1 MNEKSTKRREWVKT
15 AAIVFLSVMLVLTF
29 FSQTIM
35 NYSLPVV
42 AAQYVNSGSITAK
55 VRGTGTVEAGDP
67 YNVELTE
74 TRVISSVAVKKG
86 DVVEKDQVLFYLE
99 DAESEELKKAQDELD
114 ALLLEFKKSLLAGD
128 ISNSVIVNAQSGV
141 EISTTTY
148 QSRITAAQSKYDALE
163 AQVAELTKQKT
174 LAGINGTVDT
184 TAEETALVNAQTKL
198 ADAQN
203 TQATAQANLDAING
217 QITYASQA
225 DAESD
230 RNNLETVANA
240 YLLPM
245 QNAEAAM
252 NKAAAKVNT
261 LVALKAAKSADPSSP
276 DYATNLTAAV
286 AAVNAAYDGASVV
299 SNDTTIEQIEKKL
312 IDNSPTPA
320 TGAQP
325 DYEAATVAYVA
336 AKEDYDTA
344 YAAYQK
350 ANTQVNLFSQKT
362 AAETALS
369 NANSAL
375 ASAKQEVT
383 NAQNALNNKK
393 INGDT
398 TATQNE
404 LDKKL
409 LEATT
414 ARDKA
419 KEELDQLLVD
429 ISKELDLGAQNSA
442 IKEKQEEV
450 AKLREESVGA
460 EVKAPVAGTVTT
472 LNYVAG
478 ETIKP
483 DMPLAVIQPDGKG
496 FSLTFS
502 VTADQAK
509 KLSPG
514 DPADVQNSWY
524 YSDITATL
532 AQIKNDPENPGKNK
546 LLVFDITGDVT
557 GGQSLSLSVGQKSAN
572 YDMIV
577 PNSAIREDNNG
588 KFILI
593 VESKSSPLG
602 NRYIATRVDVEV
614 LASDDTQSAISGALY
629 GYEFVITT
637 STKPVEAGKQVRLA
651 DN

>member
-15 AAIVFLSVMLVLTF
+15 AAIIFLSVMLVLTF

-55 VRGTGTVEAGDP
+55 VRGTGTIEAGDP

-99 DAESEELKKAQDELD
+99 DAESEELKTAEKALND
-114 ALLLEFKKSLLAGD
+114 ALLAYETALLNGE
-128 ISNSVIVNAQSGV
+128 ISNQAVNNAQSGNV
-141 EISTTTY
+141 NTVSGY
-148 QSRITAAQSKYDALE
+148 QAKINAAKKAEEDAKAAVDSLQAQITEVDRQLSLLDYANVDTAAESAAVTKAEGDLNNAKT
-163 AQVAELTKQKT
+163 ELT
-174 LAGINGTVDT
+174 
-184 TAEETALVNAQTKL
+184 NAQTKL
-198 ADAQN
+198 TALQSQLEEANKVIFEYENGISVSGGDQETQNAIDAKYQSALATVQALQTPVKDAKKKVNTWNKKVGECQTALNNAQAALSAKTDNKTTVNNLN
-203 TQATAQANLDAING
+203 TQKV
-217 QITYASQA
+217 
-225 DAESD
+225 
-230 RNNLETVANA
+230 NLET
-240 YLLPM
+240 
-245 QNAEAAM
+245 
-252 NKAAAKVNT
+252 
-261 LVALKAAKSADPSSP
+261 
-276 DYATNLTAAV
+276 
-286 AAVNAAYDGASVV
+286 
-299 SNDTTIEQIEKKL
+299 
-312 IDNSPTPA
+312 
-320 TGAQP
+320 
-325 DYEAATVAYVA
+325 
-336 AKEDYDTA
+336 
-344 YAAYQK
+344 QK
-350 ANTQVNLFSQKT
+350 ATADANLAKATENKEKLLADIQ
-362 AAETALS
+362 AELS
-369 NANSAL
+369 LGS
-375 ASAKQEVT
+375 
-383 NAQNALNNKK
+383 
-393 INGDT
+393 
-398 TATQNE
+398 QNE
-404 LDKKL
+404 NIK
-409 LEATT
+409 
-414 ARDKA
+414 
-419 KEELDQLLVD
+419 QLR
-429 ISKELDLGAQNSA
+429 
-442 IKEKQEEV
+442 EEV
-450 AKLREESVGA
+450 EKLREKSVGA

-478 ETIKP
+478 ETTKP
-483 DMPLAVIQPDGKG
+483 DMPMAVIQPDGKG
-496 FSLTFS
+496 FSLSFS

-524 YSDITATL
+524 YNEITATL

-588 KFILI
+588 KFILV

-629 GYEFVITT
+629 GSEFVITT

>member
-99 DAESEELKKAQDELD
+99 DAESQELKDAEDKLD
-114 ALLLEFKKSLLAGD
+114 AALLAYETAILDGT
-128 ISNSVIVNAQSGV
+128 ISNQAVNNVQSGNV
-141 EISTTTY
+141 NTIAGY
-148 QSRITAAQSKYDALE
+148 QAKINAANKAETDAQ
-163 AQVAELTKQKT
+163 A
-174 LAGINGTVDT
+174 TVDSLQNQMT
-184 TAEETALVNAQTKL
+184 EINRQLELLGYANVDVSTETQKLNNAKADLNNVETALAN
-198 ADAQN
+198 
-203 TQATAQANLDAING
+203 AQANLTIIQNKYDAADKTIQNYENG
-217 QITYASQA
+217 ITISGG
-225 DAESD
+225 DA
-230 RNNLETVANA
+230 
-240 YLLPM
+240 
-245 QNAEAAM
+245 
-252 NKAAAKVNT
+252 
-261 LVALKAAKSADPSSP
+261 
-276 DYATNLTAAV
+276 
-286 AAVNAAYDGASVV
+286 
-299 SNDTTIEQIEKKL
+299 
-312 IDNSPTPA
+312 
-320 TGAQP
+320 
-325 DYEAATVAYVA
+325 
-336 AKEDYDTA
+336 
-344 YAAYQK
+344 
-350 ANTQVNLFSQKT
+350 
-362 AAETALS
+362 
-369 NANSAL
+369 
-375 ASAKQEVT
+375 AKQEEIENSYAQAKLDLSTYAEQLISAQTAVNEWEAKRNQCQVAVSNAQAALDAKNSSNQVNSET
-383 NAQNALNNKK
+383 NANNLKTQLANLTSQKATADANLTKVKQDKENLIADIQAELNL
-393 INGDT
+393 GS
-398 TATQNE
+398 QNE
-404 LDKKL
+404 
-409 LEATT
+409 TIQ
-414 ARDKA
+414 
-419 KEELDQLLVD
+419 ELR
-429 ISKELDLGAQNSA
+429 
-442 IKEKQEEV
+442 EEV

-460 EVKAPVAGTVTT
+460 EVKAPVAGTITT

>member
-15 AAIVFLSVMLVLTF
+15 AAIIFLSVMLVLTF

-42 AAQYVNSGSITAK
+42 AAQYINSGSITAK

-99 DAESEELKKAQDELD
+99 DAESEELKAAQKALDD
-114 ALLLEFKKSLLAGD
+114 ALLAYEQAILNGE
-128 ISNSVIVNAQSGV
+128 ISNQAVNNAQSGNV
-141 EISTTTY
+141 NTIAGYQARINAAKKAEEDAKAAVDSLQAQITEISRQLSLLDY
-148 QSRITAAQSKYDALE
+148 ANVDVTAENAA
-163 AQVAELTKQKT
+163 VAKAENDLNNAKTELT
-174 LAGINGTVDT
+174 
-184 TAEETALVNAQTKL
+184 NAQTKL
-198 ADAQN
+198 AALQSQLDEANKVIFEYENGISVSGGDQDTQNAIDAKYQSALATVQALPAQITSAKNKVNTWNKKVGECQTALNNAQSALSAKTDNKTTVNDLN
-203 TQATAQANLDAING
+203 TQKV
-217 QITYASQA
+217 
-225 DAESD
+225 
-230 RNNLETVANA
+230 NLET
-240 YLLPM
+240 
-245 QNAEAAM
+245 
-252 NKAAAKVNT
+252 
-261 LVALKAAKSADPSSP
+261 
-276 DYATNLTAAV
+276 
-286 AAVNAAYDGASVV
+286 
-299 SNDTTIEQIEKKL
+299 
-312 IDNSPTPA
+312 
-320 TGAQP
+320 
-325 DYEAATVAYVA
+325 
-336 AKEDYDTA
+336 
-344 YAAYQK
+344 QK
-350 ANTQVNLFSQKT
+350 ATADANLAKATENKEKLLADIQ
-362 AAETALS
+362 AELS
-369 NANSAL
+369 LGS
-375 ASAKQEVT
+375 
-383 NAQNALNNKK
+383 
-393 INGDT
+393 
-398 TATQNE
+398 QNE
-404 LDKKL
+404 NIQ
-409 LEATT
+409 
-414 ARDKA
+414 
-419 KEELDQLLVD
+419 QLR
-429 ISKELDLGAQNSA
+429 
-442 IKEKQEEV
+442 EEV
-450 AKLREESVGA
+450 EKLREKSVGA
-460 EVKAPVAGTVTT
+460 EIKAPVAGTITS

-478 ETIKP
+478 ETTKP
-483 DMPLAVIQPDGKG
+483 DMPMAVIQPDGKG
-496 FSLTFS
+496 FSLSFS

-514 DPADVQNSWY
+514 DPAEVQNSWY
-524 YSDITATL
+524 YNEITATL

-557 GGQSLSLSVGQKSAN
+557 GGQSLSLSVGQKSSN

>member
-99 DAESEELKKAQDELD
+99 DAESQELKDAEDKLD
-114 ALLLEFKKSLLAGD
+114 AALLAYETAILDGT
-128 ISNSVIVNAQSGV
+128 ISNQAVNNVQSGNVNTIAGYQAKINAANKAETDAQATVDSLQTQITEINRQLQLLGYVNVDITAETAAVVTAEANLNSAKAELANAQSRLDSLQTELQTAQKVIFDYENGITV
-141 EISTTTY
+141 SGGDSTLQNQIETAY
-148 QSRITAAQSKYDALE
+148 QSAQ
-163 AQVAELTKQKT
+163 
-174 LAGINGTVDT
+174 
-184 TAEETALVNAQTKL
+184 
-198 ADAQN
+198 
-203 TQATAQANLDAING
+203 
-217 QITYASQA
+217 
-225 DAESD
+225 
-230 RNNLETVANA
+230 
-240 YLLPM
+240 
-245 QNAEAAM
+245 
-252 NKAAAKVNT
+252 
-261 LVALKAAKSADPSSP
+261 
-276 DYATNLTAAV
+276 
-286 AAVNAAYDGASVV
+286 
-299 SNDTTIEQIEKKL
+299 
-312 IDNSPTPA
+312 
-320 TGAQP
+320 
-325 DYEAATVAYVA
+325 ATVAALPEQITAVQNVVNSWKSKVNECQLAYNNA
-336 AKEDYDTA
+336 QSALTAKTDNTTTVNNLNTQLINLNS
-344 YAAYQK
+344 QK
-350 ANTQVNLFSQKT
+350 ATADANLTKVKQDKEKLI
-362 AAETALS
+362 ADIQAE
-369 NANSAL
+369 
-375 ASAKQEVT
+375 
-383 NAQNALNNKK
+383 LNL
-393 INGDT
+393 GS
-398 TATQNE
+398 QNE
-404 LDKKL
+404 
-409 LEATT
+409 TIQ
-414 ARDKA
+414 
-419 KEELDQLLVD
+419 ELR
-429 ISKELDLGAQNSA
+429 
-442 IKEKQEEV
+442 EEV
-450 AKLREESVGA
+450 EKLREESVGA
-460 EVKAPVAGTVTT
+460 EVKAPVAGTITT

>member
-15 AAIVFLSVMLVLTF
+15 AAIIFLSVMLVLTF

-55 VRGTGTVEAGDP
+55 VRGTGTIEAGDP

-99 DAESEELKKAQDELD
+99 DAESEELKTAEKALND
-114 ALLLEFKKSLLAGD
+114 ALLAYETALLNGE
-128 ISNSVIVNAQSGV
+128 ISNQAVNNAQSGNV
-141 EISTTTY
+141 NTVSGY
-148 QSRITAAQSKYDALE
+148 QAKINAAKKAEEDAKAAVDSLQAQITEVDRQLSLLDYANVDTAAESAAVTKAEGDLNNAKT
-163 AQVAELTKQKT
+163 ELT
-174 LAGINGTVDT
+174 
-184 TAEETALVNAQTKL
+184 NAQTKL
-198 ADAQN
+198 TALQSQLEEANKVIFEYENGISVSGGDQETQNAIDAKYQSALATVQALQTPVKDAKKKVNTWNKKVGECQTALNNAQAALSAKTDNKTTVNNLN
-203 TQATAQANLDAING
+203 TQKV
-217 QITYASQA
+217 
-225 DAESD
+225 
-230 RNNLETVANA
+230 NLET
-240 YLLPM
+240 
-245 QNAEAAM
+245 Q
-252 NKAAAKVNT
+252 KAAAD
-261 LVALKAAKSADPSSP
+261 A
-276 DYATNLTAAV
+276 NLTKATE
-286 AAVNAAYDGASVV
+286 NK
-299 SNDTTIEQIEKKL
+299 EKL
-312 IDNSPTPA
+312 LADI
-320 TGAQP
+320 Q
-325 DYEAATVAYVA
+325 
-336 AKEDYDTA
+336 
-344 YAAYQK
+344 
-350 ANTQVNLFSQKT
+350 
-362 AAETALS
+362 AELS
-369 NANSAL
+369 LGS
-375 ASAKQEVT
+375 
-383 NAQNALNNKK
+383 
-393 INGDT
+393 
-398 TATQNE
+398 QNE
-404 LDKKL
+404 NIK
-409 LEATT
+409 
-414 ARDKA
+414 
-419 KEELDQLLVD
+419 QLR
-429 ISKELDLGAQNSA
+429 
-442 IKEKQEEV
+442 EEV
-450 AKLREESVGA
+450 EKLREKSVGA

-478 ETIKP
+478 ETTKP
-483 DMPLAVIQPDGKG
+483 DMPMAVIQPDGKG
-496 FSLTFS
+496 FSLSFS

-524 YSDITATL
+524 YNEITATL

-588 KFILI
+588 KFILV

-629 GYEFVITT
+629 GSEFVITT